1 MFRRLQRRLLSRR
14 SLEFMSQN
22 TNETI
27 LKNIENWKQER
38 ANAAAAKVE
47 RQRVKKAREERVS
60 FNRGF
65 GSIGDALSR

>member
-1 MFRRLQRRLLSRR
+1 
-14 SLEFMSQN
+14 MSQN

-38 ANAAAAKVE
+38 ANAAAAKAE
-47 RQRVKKAREERVS
+47 RQRVKKARAERVS

>member
-1 MFRRLQRRLLSRR
+1 
-14 SLEFMSQN
+14 MSQN

-38 ANAAAAKVE
+38 ANASAAKVE
-47 RQRVKKAREERVS
+47 RQRVKKARAARVS

-65 GSIGDALSR
+65 GSIGDILSR